1 MDRSFNIDGSYVAS
15 LSVGRKKNAAFSGR
29 LTLAHKQTFLE
40 IFPCSWE
47 PIWVQK
53 PLQTALAVCDTER
66 QLQAQRCPPSVW
78 TMTRMTRGDRQD
90 ATTMQFQAIVRMFQ
104 AKL

>member
-29 LTLAHKQTFLE
+29 LALAHKQTFLE
-40 IFPCSWE
+40 IFFSSWE
-47 PIWVQK
+47 PIWVRK
-53 PLQTALAVCDTER
+53 PFQAALAVCDTKR
-66 QLQAQRCPPSVW
+66 QLKAQRRPPSVW
-78 TMTRMTRGDRQD
+78 TMTRLTWGDRQD